1 MLYVFGTG
9 EVPVSISG
17 DPENHGNLVHTI
29 RAVGTVTNALCK
41 LESGDMLGVRGMF
54 GSDWQIEKQCGKD
67 IVLVAGG
74 IGLAPLRPVIYHILN
89 HRTLYG
95 RVFLFYGARTPDDL
109 IFREEL
115 EKWRARFDLEIEI
128 TVDSSGKDWRGN
140 VGFVTNLIQ
149 NEQFDAANTT
159 AMLCGPEIMMRFAAS
174 ELKKRGLKTDQIFVS
189 MERNMKCAVG
199 FCGRCQFGAE
209 FVCKD
214 GPVFRLDRI
223 ERIFGKPE
231 I

>member
-17 DPENHGNLVHTI
+17 DPEKSENLVHTV
-29 RAVGTVTNALCK
+29 RAVGTVTNAMCK
-41 LESGDMLGVRGMF
+41 LESGDFLGVRGAF

-89 HRTLYG
+89 HRTVYG
-95 RVFLFYGARTPDDL
+95 RVFLFYGARTPADL

-128 TVDSSGKDWRGN
+128 TVDSSDKNWRGN

-149 NEQFDAANTT
+149 IEQFDAAKTT
-159 AMLCGPEIMMRFAAS
+159 AMLCGPEIMMRFAA
-174 ELKKRGLKTDQIFVS
+174 
-189 MERNMKCAVG
+189 RN
-199 FCGRCQFGAE
+199 
-209 FVCKD
+209 
-214 GPVFRLDRI
+214 
-223 ERIFGKPE
+223 
-231 I
+231 